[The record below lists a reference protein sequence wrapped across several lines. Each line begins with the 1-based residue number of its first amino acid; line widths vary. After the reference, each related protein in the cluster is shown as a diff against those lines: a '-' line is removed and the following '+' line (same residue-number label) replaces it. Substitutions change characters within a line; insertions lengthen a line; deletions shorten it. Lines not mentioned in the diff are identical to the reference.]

1 MALTGPEFDRLPEP
15 IKRGLASPEGS
26 PARIGAERYIATQ
39 RKLRSVEVP
48 EARQIPG
55 LPDPNAARY
64 GYSADEVAQIL
75 GDQGVAAVRQVPRP
89 GGGTG
94 TYTVLNRGTRGSSA
108 ELDRQVRAAAIEAEV
123 ARQALVDARGIAPA
137 QVLSQQVGAQIA
149 PEVAA
154 RAQTV
159 AQITGLPGDEA
170 LKLVLASVPGG
181 NLEAFSGVSDAELAK
196 LAAKVADL
204 GETRED
210 PFVTRLVQDLNR
222 EARRGQSRSPQEL
235 EAGTGNPA
243 TMRDM
248 GDALGYD
255 ALARV
260 AEQVNLLNSGATGR
274 PFQQLSAEE
283 TQAAA
288 DAAGLGKTRGGRR
301 NSLRKEGKDL
311 GGAYVTRTPGGVLSQ
326 GMEPSQEGIFVPLL
340 VAPKA
345 QVREGDA
352 GPEYQVPAFYDQ
364 QYTAPGSSLPGGYR
378 PSLKDAR
385 VLYWNP
391 YAELSDAVVAS
402 LGLNRVPVNISKD
415 NSGAYDDKA
424 FNVPIPDTGS
434 QHGFDPRQDPSYGLR
449 SAGLYGDTENS
460 GGFRNPTG
468 AEAIRQLELDYR
480 TPITD
485 VRISDL
491 RGRGADARDIYVDPE
506 TGQEY
511 EVFSKRFDPK
521 AGRMLSI
528 AETAEMPLA
537 RADMLDAVGYTPRE
551 GKAILGAGIPPR
563 VPVASVRIGSP
574 KKYREDPGQNFYAEV
589 DNLISALAQ
598 EAFGEMDTT
607 GGGTNRSFPATP
619 LAARPA
625 PVEGS
630 RYEVSDADGGRA
642 WKERAAAM
650 SLPGQLQYGA
660 LINMAG
666 RPDAAIDAYQR
677 MLLRDAGFPLP
688 EVKPG
693 VETPRTL
700 SGIIDSLVELANA
713 PASDT
718 PLRQAAVPAQ
728 QAVAQGMNAARLL
741 QQAKQDI
748 LRSRGGRESMPTT
761 TSARKTAEKS
771 GYAKLLTLLK
781 SASGSSASGSVAPRA
796 DLPPAESYSPSYK
809 FRRQPVIPGLESEL
823 LQPTPVAVDPVMR
836 DVANYMAARAPQSA
850 NSRPAQV
857 VQFVPSELYE
867 QFGFGSPRPQAP
879 SAPLQQTAAGTVLRG
894 LPVQPALPG
903 VAEAADQFLPDNSP
917 LGRLARMM
925 ERRALIDG
933 RSNERMGGAGL
944 GLDQPG
950 APAVSQA
957 ELPLMAALRR
967 ARGQSV
973 QQAENQAAADT
984 ATAIP
989 QKGATVTPNQSMF
1002 NAPAPQPQNTDVSEY
1017 QANRDRLIRQGLRAA
1032 QGGRFL

>member
-55 LPDPNAARY
+55 LPDPNEARY
-64 GYSADEVAQIL
+64 GYSADEVSQIL
-75 GDQGVAAVRQVPRP
+75 ADQGVTAVRQVARP

-94 TYTVLNRGTRGSSA
+94 TYTVLGRGNRGSSA
-108 ELDRQVRAAAIEAEV
+108 ELDRQIRASAIAAETARRDLVEAT
-123 ARQALVDARGIAPA
+123 GITPA
-137 QVLSQQVGAQIA
+137 QVLSGQVQAQIPA
-149 PEVAA
+149 EIAR
-154 RAQTV
+154 RAQIL
-159 AQITGLPGDEA
+159 AEATGLSGQEA
-170 LKLVLASVPGG
+170 LALTLADVPGG
-181 NLEAFSGVSDAELAK
+181 NLEAISGVSNADLSK

-210 PFVTRLVQDLNR
+210 PFVTKLVQDLNR
-222 EARRGQSRSPQEL
+222 EARRGQSRSPQEI

-243 TMRDM
+243 TTRDM
-248 GDALGYD
+248 GDALDYD

-260 AEQVNLLNSGATGR
+260 AEQVSLLSSGATGR

-288 DAAGLGKTRGGRR
+288 DASGLGKTRGGRR

-340 VAPKA
+340 VAPKT
-345 QVREGDA
+345 QVRNSGA
-352 GPEYQVPAFYDQ
+352 IAEYQVPAFYDQ
-364 QYTAPGSSLPGGYR
+364 QYTVPGSDRPGGYR

-385 VLYWNP
+385 VLYLNP

-402 LGLNRVPVNISKD
+402 LGLGRVPVNISKD
-415 NSGAYDDKA
+415 ISGAYDDKA

-460 GGFRNPTG
+460 GGFRNPTV
-468 AEAIRQLELDYR
+468 AEAIRQLEQDYR
-480 TPITD
+480 TEIRD

-491 RGRGADARDIYVDPE
+491 RRRGADAQDVYVDPE
-506 TGQEY
+506 TGREY
-511 EVFSKRFDPK
+511 EVFSKRFDPR
-521 AGRMLSI
+521 ADRMLSI
-528 AETAEMPLA
+528 AETAEMPLT
-537 RADMLDAVGYTPRE
+537 RADMLDAAGYTPRE

-574 KKYREDPGQNFYAEV
+574 KKYREDPGRNFYAEV

-598 EAFGEMDTT
+598 EAFGEMDAT

-619 LAARPA
+619 LAARPV

-630 RYEVSDADGGRA
+630 RYEVSDAEGERT

-688 EVKPG
+688 EVQPG

-713 PASDT
+713 PVSDT

-748 LRSRGGRESMPTT
+748 QRSRGGRESMPTT

-771 GYAKLLTLLK
+771 GYAKLLTLMKGAAAALG
-781 SASGSSASGSVAPRA
+781 AGPAPTRA
-796 DLPPAESYSPSYK
+796 DLPPAETYSPSYK
-809 FRRQPVIPGLESEL
+809 FRRQPAIPGLEGEL
-823 LQPTPVAVDPVMR
+823 LQPTPVGVDPVMR
-836 DVANYMAARAPQSA
+836 DVANYMAARAPQPTE
-850 NSRPAQV
+850 SRPARV
-857 VQFVPSELYE
+857 VQLVPSELYE
-867 QFGFGSPRPQAP
+867 RFGFGTPGSQTAAP
-879 SAPLQQTAAGTVLRG
+879 SAPLQRTAAGSVFRG
-894 LPVQPALPG
+894 QPVQLALSG
-903 VAEAADQFLPDNSP
+903 VSEAAEQFVPDKSP

-933 RSNERMGGAGL
+933 RSDERMGGAGL

-950 APAVSQA
+950 TAAVSQA

-967 ARGQSV
+967 ARG
-973 QQAENQAAADT
+973 
-984 ATAIP
+984 
-989 QKGATVTPNQSMF
+989 
-1002 NAPAPQPQNTDVSEY
+1002 
-1017 QANRDRLIRQGLRAA
+1017 LR
-1032 QGGRFL
+1032 G